1 MTVFSISPQCYNL
14 FICPPSCNMHALQ
27 EHHFNDMHDHLLVTC
42 YVQFLRRSRLKMEL
56 SYFISLILIF
66 LLNVLF
72 FFTGIC
78 LNSLAILT
86 FWRSVQ
92 LRKKLCYFMIMVLSC
107 CDLLVVLTNHP
118 FNAVIGLLF
127 LTGKL
132 DAYPNWVVIFLRFS
146 VLYGFSLLVLLVMN
160 IDRYLATYYP
170 IFHRTSVTKGKL
182 LTLLSTLIVG
192 EIALYLM
199 YICGRVIS
207 YPVFVLIFFIIII
220 PPMLFVNYKLFIIAR
235 KSRRNNGISSEM
247 KKTFSLKNISSCLL
261 AIACFVLLSIPTFVY
276 IGLRI
281 NSGFSWTLGDT
292 DIAGLWATTITS
304 MNSTCNC
311 LIFYWK
317 NKILR
322 TEGMKLIKGFRIRQ
336 KDES

>member
-1 MTVFSISPQCYNL
+1 MSRY
-14 FICPPSCNMHALQ
+14 
-27 EHHFNDMHDHLLVTC
+27 DHLLLTC
-42 YVQFLRRSRLKMEL
+42 YVQLFRRSRLKMEL
-56 SYFISLILIF
+56 LYFISLILIF

-72 FFTGIC
+72 FFSGIC

-107 CDLLVVLTNHP
+107 CDLLVLLTSHP
-118 FNAVIGLLF
+118 STAVFAMLWLN
-127 LTGKL
+127 GKL
-132 DAYPNWVVIFLRFS
+132 DVYPKWADIFNRFTNM
-146 VLYGFSLLVLLVMN
+146 LYGLSFLALLIMN
-160 IDRYLATYYP
+160 FDRYLATYYP

-182 LTLLSTLIVG
+182 LTLLATLNVVG
-192 EIALYLM
+192 MTLYAM
-199 YICGRVIS
+199 YLSNLIS
-207 YPVFVLIFFIIII
+207 YPVFLLIYFTILF
-220 PPMLFVNYKLFIIAR
+220 PPMIFINYKLFIIAR
-235 KSRRNNGISSEM
+235 KSRRNNGISPEM

-276 IGLRI
+276 IGLTI
-281 NSGFSWTLGDT
+281 NSGFSWTLDNT
-292 DIAGLWATTITS
+292 NIVGLWARTITS

-322 TEGMKLIKGFRIRQ
+322 IEGMKVIKGLRIRR